1 MLDLTT
7 HTNLSYQAGSGNLH
21 GIVNG
26 TSCRQRPPRCTKNKI
41 KTALIQNSQ
50 ILWLFNFCYHYMIL
64 QERAPG

>member
-26 TSCRQRPPRCTKNKI
+26 TSCRQWPPRCTKNKTKI
-41 KTALIQNSQ
+41 VLYEKIVIDTEVTIDRIYKTS
-50 ILWLFNFCYHYMIL
+50 
-64 QERAPG
+64 PG